1 MFPLQEHVVVILK
14 KQWEK
19 STGKQW
25 GPLRTQ
31 QTNRGN
37 CKSPSVGSGASPGEG
52 ARYPKG
58 LGEVSPWG
66 RQQQQVLG
74 SRLGATLGKS
84 APVPHTPPTWGKGGG
99 ETWVSSWIEKESG
112 GGGAVLP
119 MSIYRCH
126 NAGCQNSEGC
136 GARTRSVLSGWAI
149 RTGPQVQAHAQVF
162 LT

>member
-1 MFPLQEHVVVILK
+1 MVVILK

-58 LGEVSPWG
+58 LGEVSP
-66 RQQQQVLG
+66 
-74 SRLGATLGKS
+74 
-84 APVPHTPPTWGKGGG
+84 
-99 ETWVSSWIEKESG
+99 
-112 GGGAVLP
+112 
-119 MSIYRCH
+119 
-126 NAGCQNSEGC
+126 
-136 GARTRSVLSGWAI
+136 
-149 RTGPQVQAHAQVF
+149 
-162 LT
+162 